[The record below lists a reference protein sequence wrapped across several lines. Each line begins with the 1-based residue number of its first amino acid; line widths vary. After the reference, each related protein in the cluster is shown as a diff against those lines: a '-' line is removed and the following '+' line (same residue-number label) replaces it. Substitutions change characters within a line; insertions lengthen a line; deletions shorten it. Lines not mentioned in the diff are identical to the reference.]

1 MKVKAK
7 RVKDGFLIPLIE
19 ELKDRDEI
27 VVEIEES
34 PEQERNWSD
43 EYIEK
48 HWRELGMKTNSL
60 DIDDDSR
67 LYEAAEKFYNEKHS
81 Y

>member
-19 ELKDRDEI
+19 ELKDKDEI
-27 VVEIEES
+27 EVEIEES
-34 PEQERNWSD
+34 SEKKRNWSD

-48 HWRELGMKTNSL
+48 HWRELGMRTNSL

-67 LYEAAEKFYNEKHS
+67 LYEAAEKFYNEKYS